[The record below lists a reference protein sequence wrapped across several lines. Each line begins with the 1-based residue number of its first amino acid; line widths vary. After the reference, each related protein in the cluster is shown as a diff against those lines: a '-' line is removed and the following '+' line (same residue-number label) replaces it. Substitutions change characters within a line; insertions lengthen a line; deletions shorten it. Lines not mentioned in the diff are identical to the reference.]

1 MQELLNGRNDL
12 NEKEVLE
19 ILQYY
24 GTCDYNSVLSKQ
36 NSGYNCL
43 TFGTYVNN
51 FKDNTSKIYVYN
63 KHDDVFDLN
72 ICSKR
77 LKENI
82 DYIPW
87 NNKNL
92 HLRDYYSK
100 CKGSK

>member
-1 MQELLNGRNDL
+1 M
-12 NEKEVLE
+12 
-19 ILQYY
+19 
-24 GTCDYNSVLSKQ
+24 
-36 NSGYNCL
+36 GYNCL
-43 TFGTYVNN
+43 TFGTYVYN

-82 DYIPW
+82 DNIPW